1 VKVVIVSQRI
11 DFSLERNESRDALD
25 QRLVA
30 FITNADALAVP
41 VPNTLIDSNQ
51 LNAWLLTIKPSAI
64 LLSGGNDIGEYPVRD
79 LTEEILLD
87 HAQKTLLPVLAI
99 CRGMQMFGVRAGA
112 ELKPVI
118 GHVGIRHQ
126 LVGHIEGEA
135 NSFHNQAL
143 IDVPAEYTLLARSE
157 DGEIE
162 AIRHTRLPWEGW
174 MWHPEREPVF
184 ASRDVDRLRVLLT

>member
-1 VKVVIVSQRI
+1 VKVVVVSQRI

-30 FITNADALAVP
+30 FITSADALAVP

-51 LNAWLLTIKPSAI
+51 LNAWLLYIKPSAI

-99 CRGMQMFGVRAGA
+99 CRGMQMLGVRAGVD
-112 ELKPVI
+112 LKQVI
-118 GHVGIRHQ
+118 GHVGIRHK

-135 NSFHNQAL
+135 NSFHNQVL
-143 IDVPAEYTLLARSE
+143 IDVPAEYTLMARSE

-184 ASRDVDRLRVLLT
+184 ASRDVTRLRALLT